1 MCHFMCG
8 SGEMEEMVRM
18 RNKLVFRL
26 DILEEY
32 IYYQT
37 LVWSCYI
44 GAKAHTHARA
54 CTHACMHTRTHTY
67 THIHTHRERERVREK
82 EKACFTKKL
91 TSLELDIC
99 QYT

>member
-8 SGEMEEMVRM
+8 SGEREEMVRM

-26 DILEEY
+26 DILVEY

-44 GAKAHTHARA
+44 GAKSHT
-54 CTHACMHTRTHTY
+54 
-67 THIHTHRERERVREK
+67 HTHRVREN
-82 EKACFTKKL
+82 EKACFTKKN
-91 TSLELDIC
+91 
-99 QYT
+99 